1 MEKLKVV
8 SLFSGCGG
16 MDLGILGGFT
26 FLEKKYSKN
35 PTEIVFANDLE
46 QSFCEIFEANFD
58 YSVVKDD
65 IRKISSSRIPQHDI
79 LIAGFPCQ
87 SFSIVAQN
95 PPRIG
100 LDSEIGQLFFEVVR
114 ILKNKKPTCFIAEN
128 VKGILSANNGKAFPL
143 IRRELEKIGYTV
155 SYKVLNS
162 EDFGIPQ
169 KRERVFII
177 GFLNKYGIKPV
188 FPNTLKHVIPLKEV
202 LTDSRLLDKKY
213 YFSNKAVRG
222 LKKAN
227 PAMNKGRVQN
237 KNKTCAT
244 VGAHLAKVS
253 LNSTDPVLL
262 ENKKYRRFTPRE
274 VARIQSFPDSF
285 KLLGTEGN
293 QYRTLGNAVPPVLMW
308 HVSRMVIKQ
317 IKQIHES
324 KKIEKELILQINK

>member
-58 YSVVKDD
+58 HSVVKED

-87 SFSIVAQN
+87 AFSIVAQN
-95 PPRIG
+95 PPRLG
-100 LDSEIGQLFFEVVR
+100 LDSEIGRLFSEVVR

-143 IRRELEKIGYTV
+143 IIRELEKIGYTV

-188 FPNTLKHVIPLKEV
+188 FPNTLKHVIQLKEV

-227 PAMNKGRVQN
+227 PTMNKGRVQN